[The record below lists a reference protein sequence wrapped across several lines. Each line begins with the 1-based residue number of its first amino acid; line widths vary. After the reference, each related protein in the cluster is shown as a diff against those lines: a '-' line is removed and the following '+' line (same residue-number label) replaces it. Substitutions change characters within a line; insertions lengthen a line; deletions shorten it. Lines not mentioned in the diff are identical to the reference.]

1 MVVDSLASS
10 FERLHRRCLA
20 PYISP
25 DHHVPRRPHKVCQ
38 VPVRGHDVMS
48 ICSPRTVD
56 SLVETMT
63 QEYTADPECHVVLQ
77 SYVSESAD
85 VDQLMAIAVS
95 LQQHNHATG
104 CRRKKTEIP

>member
-1 MVVDSLASS
+1 MLMLLCLNFFRRVVVDSLASS

-25 DHHVPRRPHKVCQ
+25 DHHVPRRPHKVYQ

-63 QEYTADPECHVVLQ
+63 QYTADPDCHGALQ
-77 SYVSESAD
+77 SFVSASAD
-85 VDQLMAIAVS
+85 VLKAIAVS
-95 LQQHNHATG
+95 L
-104 CRRKKTEIP
+104 